1 MAIAQSVF
9 PVSRDLLEKYRVAQI
24 NNGLLPV
31 RVSDFY
37 LKKIRNEIENLGH
50 AN

>member
-1 MAIAQSVF
+1 MAMARSDF
-9 PVSRDLLEKYRVAQI
+9 PVERNVLEKYRVAQI

-37 LKKIRNEIENLGH
+37 LEKIRNETDNLGH